1 MRRILSNLVHVLKR
15 NSYGKIWLNMSKLDA
30 FFSVSGDRR
39 EQKWKNITKEYT
51 DTIDHHNKSGNG
63 HKEISFYN

>member
-1 MRRILSNLVHVLKR
+1 MRSFLSNLVHVLKR
-15 NSYGKIWLNMSKLDA
+15 NSYGKIWLNISKRDA

-51 DTIDHHNKSGNG
+51 DTTDHHNKSGNG
-63 HKEISFYN
+63 HKEFPFYN

>member
-15 NSYGKIWLNMSKLDA
+15 NSYGKIWLNMSKLHA

-39 EQKWKNITKEYT
+39 EQKWKNITKEYRG
-51 DTIDHHNKSGNG
+51 TID
-63 HKEISFYN
+63 Y